1 MAQTSLRQR
10 MLVTNI
16 LWVSSS
22 TGTAVSQAAGPA
34 DSRQRVPRPPR
45 YRRPATPGVAAT
57 RPSKRERTLAA
68 LLESGLDL
76 FERQGYEQTTVAEIA
91 RAAGVTEMT
100 FFRYF
105 PAKEH
110 LLLDDPYDPVLIE
123 AIARAAPRF
132 RTAPAR
138 RPRHPLGMAGAAR
151 ARDADHPP
159 ARAHRRRH
167 AGPARGDVAIH
178 RQHRAG
184 DRRAA
189 GRRRRAPDV
198 ARVAA
203 ASVLAALVAGLF
215 IWAEDERR
223 SLAEA
228 IERALDVIEV
238 AA

>member
-1 MAQTSLRQR
+1 
-10 MLVTNI
+10 MLVANI
-16 LWVSSS
+16 LCMSSS
-22 TGTAVSQAAGPA
+22 TEHAETGAAAAASP
-34 DSRQRVPRPPR
+34 V
-45 YRRPATPGVAAT
+45 RRSAAT

-68 LLESGLDL
+68 LLGAGLDL

-123 AIARAAPRF
+123 AIAEQPRDAAPLLRAARGI
-132 RTAPAR
+132 RSAW
-138 RPRHPLGMAGAAR
+138 R
-151 ARDADHPP
+151 ALPEP
-159 ARAHRRRH
+159 ETPIIRRRVRV
-167 AGPARGDVAIH
+167 AAATPALRGAMWRSTGNTEQAIVEQLVADG
-178 RQHRAG
+178 A
-184 DRRAA
+184 
-189 GRRRRAPDV
+189 APDV

-223 SLAEA
+223 SLGEA

>member
-1 MAQTSLRQR
+1 M
-10 MLVTNI
+10 
-16 LWVSSS
+16 SSS
-22 TGTAVSQAAGPA
+22 TEHAGSDAGAA
-34 DSRQRVPRPPR
+34 
-45 YRRPATPGVAAT
+45 ATPVPAPAAT

-68 LLESGLDL
+68 LLGAGLDL

-123 AIARAAPRF
+123 AIAEQPRDAAPLLRAARGI
-132 RTAPAR
+132 RSAW
-138 RPRHPLGMAGAAR
+138 R
-151 ARDADHPP
+151 ALPEP
-159 ARAHRRRH
+159 ETPIIRRRVRV
-167 AGPARGDVAIH
+167 AAATPALRGAMWRSTGNTEQAIVEQLVADG
-178 RQHRAG
+178 A
-184 DRRAA
+184 
-189 GRRRRAPDV
+189 APDV

-223 SLAEA
+223 SLGEA